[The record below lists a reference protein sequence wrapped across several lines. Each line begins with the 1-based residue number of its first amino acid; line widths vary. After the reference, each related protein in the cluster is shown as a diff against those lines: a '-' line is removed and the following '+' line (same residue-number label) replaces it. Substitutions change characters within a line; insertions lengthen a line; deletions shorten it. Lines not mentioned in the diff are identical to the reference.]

1 MIVPSARIQRRC
13 CVVFSQHKNSHS
25 YSPLLYWCTCR
36 TRARII
42 QAGIQISKTSI
53 IPMLYSPFTNSTERN
68 IIEQR
73 EANLNFRARFHRQRR
88 RAWASASPAPQRSA
102 TVRAAAARSR
112 HALEVDAHL
121 GSMDKRIHAQTQ
133 LNVERKLNS
142 SNSGPFRS
150 RKAGFFFC

>member
-1 MIVPSARIQRRC
+1 MQYPTAMAPGDTRNAHWYEGACCWLCWGREEERLAFPALITISLQSTFGYCIALMVRVHMDWDWNTPQSTLWLPHMIVPSARIQRCC

-68 IIEQR
+68 IIEEQ
-73 EANLNFRARFHRQRR
+73 
-88 RAWASASPAPQRSA
+88 
-102 TVRAAAARSR
+102 
-112 HALEVDAHL
+112 
-121 GSMDKRIHAQTQ
+121 
-133 LNVERKLNS
+133 
-142 SNSGPFRS
+142 
-150 RKAGFFFC
+150 